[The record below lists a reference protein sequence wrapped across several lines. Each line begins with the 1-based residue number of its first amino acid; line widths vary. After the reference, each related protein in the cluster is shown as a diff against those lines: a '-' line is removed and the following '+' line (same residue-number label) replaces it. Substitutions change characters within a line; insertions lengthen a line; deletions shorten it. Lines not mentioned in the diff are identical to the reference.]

1 MKFHLSELPFSL
13 EWNSPADHF
22 SVPVN
27 RNVRL
32 PGSVS
37 EMEVAVG
44 GAEPGV
50 EPVPLRVKL
59 FAVTEVPLADQFRLV
74 SSCHNFKF
82 VLAPTQAHY
91 NKTFYSHSKIYSRS
105 NRQNRQVDFFTNNIV
120 PVLTAD

>member
-1 MKFHLSELPFSL
+1 MIGQREGLLLMKFHLSELLGSMDPFQL

-22 SVPVN
+22 AVPVN

-32 PGSVS
+32 SGSVS

-74 SSCHNFKF
+74 SSCH
-82 VLAPTQAHY
+82 
-91 NKTFYSHSKIYSRS
+91 
-105 NRQNRQVDFFTNNIV
+105 
-120 PVLTAD
+120 